1 MLLNE
6 KMDKQN
12 ICLNGNLVSLE
23 KPLIMAILNVTPD
36 SFFSESRCQT
46 EQKLISQVN
55 DFLAEGADIID
66 VGACSTRPSAKFVDE
81 KEEMRRLC
89 FALETIRK
97 HFPSV
102 FISVDTFR
110 ASVARKMVEE
120 YSVALVNDISGGAL
134 DCRMFDEVS
143 RLSVPYVLTHSKW
156 NLDDKRNIASCSD
169 DDFLRQ
175 VVCYFAQKMEQLRF
189 CGVNDVILDLGF
201 GFSKSI
207 EQNYFLL
214 KNLSLFNQF
223 ELPLLVGVSRKSMVY
238 NLLQSTPQEALN
250 GTSVL
255 NTLALTQGAKILRV
269 HDVKEAKEVV
279 NLYQFYK
286 TIVL

>member
-1 MLLNE
+1 MFLE
-6 KMDKQN
+6 KKMDQKN
-12 ICLNGNLVSLE
+12 ICLNGSLVSLE

-46 EQKLISQVN
+46 EQRLVSQVSN
-55 DFLAEGADIID
+55 FLADGADIID
-66 VGACSTRPSAKFVDE
+66 VGACSTRPEANFVAE
-81 KEEMRRLC
+81 KEEEKRLC
-89 FALETIRK
+89 FALDVIRK

-110 ASVARKMVEE
+110 ASIAKKMVED
-120 YSVALVNDISGGAL
+120 YNVALVNDISGGAL

-143 RLSVPYVLTHSKW
+143 RLSVPYVLTHSEW
-156 NLDDKRNIASCSD
+156 NLDDKRNIASCVD
-169 DDFLRQ
+169 NNFLQQ
-175 VVCYFAQKMEQLRF
+175 VVCYFARKIEQLRF

-223 ELPLLVGVSRKSMVY
+223 DLPLLVGLSRKSMIY
-238 NLLQSTPQEALN
+238 KLLQKTPQEALN

-255 NTLALTQGAKILRV
+255 NTLALVQGAKILRV

-286 TIVL
+286 TITL